1 VNAGGGFRTHDLQI
15 MSIALFGEAGTLG
28 QAELPRHSTR
38 ESLMQ
43 LNDLLKII
51 FFNVVRK
58 LMSFDDKDKQIQKKI
73 DWIASQIRETKFELH
88 RQHQELE
95 DALKEQEE
103 LRRKKAKAK
112 K

>member
-1 VNAGGGFRTHDLQI
+1 
-15 MSIALFGEAGTLG
+15 
-28 QAELPRHSTR
+28 
-38 ESLMQ
+38 MQ
-43 LNDLLKII
+43 LNDLFKII
-51 FFNVVRK
+51 FLNVIQQ
-58 LMSFDDKDKQIQKKI
+58 LMNFDEKDKQIQRKI

-103 LRRKKAKAK
+103 LRKKKMK

>member
-1 VNAGGGFRTHDLQI
+1 
-15 MSIALFGEAGTLG
+15 
-28 QAELPRHSTR
+28 
-38 ESLMQ
+38 MQ

-51 FFNVVRK
+51 FFNVIRK
-58 LMSFDDKDKQIQKKI
+58 LMDSDEKDKQIQKKI

-103 LRRKKAKAK
+103 LRKQRVKSK
-112 K
+112 

>member
-1 VNAGGGFRTHDLQI
+1 
-15 MSIALFGEAGTLG
+15 
-28 QAELPRHSTR
+28 
-38 ESLMQ
+38 MQ

-51 FFNVVRK
+51 FLIVIRK
-58 LMSFDDKDKQIQKKI
+58 LMNSNDKDKQIQKKI

-103 LRRKKAKAK
+103 LRKKKVKAK